1 MNGDDPVH
9 DLMRLLVEIVHWFW
23 QNPWWMVILFA
34 MFGSSITGAIRAWM
48 KHRRYIAKLKYENA
62 QNTTSTAEMSRLQER
77 CTALEKRCATLEQ
90 GGVDAVALN
99 ARCAKLEEQV
109 LAAHLQLA
117 DERRTLDNKLN
128 DLLGDAPLTARTPA
142 SKNAPVK
149 TVL

>member
-9 DLMRLLVEIVHWFW
+9 DLLRLLVDMAQWFCK
-23 QNPWWMVILFA
+23 NPWWLFLFF
-34 MFGSSITGAIRAWM
+34 MFFGSSITGAIRAWL

-62 QNTTSTAEMSRLQER
+62 QNATSSAELNGLQER
-77 CTALEKRCATLEQ
+77 CAALEKRCATLEQ
-90 GGVDAVALN
+90 SGVDAAALN
-99 ARCAKLEEQV
+99 ARCARLEEQV
-109 LAAHLQLA
+109 LAAHMQLA

-128 DLLGDAPLTARTPA
+128 GLLGDVPATERTP